1 MRAIFINRFFH
12 PDHSA
17 TSQMLSDLAFGLAH
31 GGMQVTVITS
41 RLCYDADG
49 MKFAPR
55 ETISGVDIR
64 RIWTTHFGRSRLKLR
79 AIDYLTFYVSAVW
92 TLLRIAVRGDV
103 VVAMTDPPMLSVVAA
118 PIAKL
123 RGARLVNW
131 LQDLFPEVAEALYSG
146 GKLSRTLFHG
156 LRKLRNISLR
166 HADMNVAIGEL
177 MAERLRQAQ
186 VPSERNC
193 VHPNWADCKAI
204 VPVAPNDNP
213 LRAEWDLAGHFVV
226 GYSGNLG
233 RAHEFEPI
241 LAAIQTIEQD
251 NDRTA
256 SPSIRWLFIGGGHAF
271 ERLQTET
278 IKRGLTSV
286 TFRPYQ
292 PRSQLSQSLSAADV
306 HIVTLK
312 PELEGLIVPSKF
324 YGIAAAGR
332 PVLFIGDLGGEIDR
346 LTKHHTCGLSVANG
360 DGSALAEAVQ
370 AMARDR
376 QRISQMA
383 KCAREACEKF
393 YDKPLAIRAWAS
405 LLRALTDGA
414 TLHGTINSHQDFQPE
429 ARSIFVTE
437 TLQSAQSDRR
447 SRKLEVIASRPKADL
462 PSP

>member
-1 MRAIFINRFFH
+1 
-12 PDHSA
+12 
-17 TSQMLSDLAFGLAH
+17 MLSDLAFGLAQ
-31 GGMQVTVITS
+31 GGMQVTVIAS
-41 RLCYDADG
+41 RLRYDADC
-49 MKFAPR
+49 MNFVPR
-55 ETISGVDIR
+55 ETISGVDIH
-64 RIWTTHFGRSRLKLR
+64 RIWTTHFGRSRLQLR
-79 AIDYLTFYVSAVW
+79 AIDYLTFYVSAAW
-92 TLLRIAVRGDV
+92 TLLRVVARGDI

-146 GKLSRTLFHG
+146 GKFSRALFHG

-177 MAERLRQAQ
+177 MAERLLQAQ
-186 VPSERNC
+186 VPSERIC
-193 VHPNWADCKAI
+193 VRHNWADCKAV
-204 VPVAPNDNP
+204 VPVAPSDNP
-213 LRAEWDLAGHFVV
+213 LRAEWDLMEHFVV

-233 RAHEFEPI
+233 RAHEFEAI
-241 LAAIQTIEQD
+241 LAAIQRIEQD
-251 NDRTA
+251 NYRTT
-256 SPSIRWLFIGGGHAF
+256 SPLIRWLFIGGGHAF
-271 ERLQTET
+271 ECLQAEA

-286 TFRPYQ
+286 AFRPYQ
-292 PRSQLSQSLSAADV
+292 PRSQLSQSLSVADV

-332 PVLFIGDLGGEIDR
+332 PILFIGDLGGEIDR
-346 LTKHHTCGLSVANG
+346 LTTHHTCGLSVANG
-360 DGSALAEAVQ
+360 DGTALAEAVQ

-393 YDKPLAIRAWAS
+393 YDKPLAVRAWAR

-414 TLHGTINSHQDFQPE
+414 TVCYTTNSQQDFQPD
-429 ARSIFVTE
+429 AGSLVTAE
-437 TLQSAQSDRR
+437 TLQSAQGDRHP
-447 SRKLEVIASRPKADL
+447 RKLKVIANRRKADL